1 MFLRYAPEMNG
12 NWMVYGLQP
21 IEFLASWSKMYSIIK
36 AEAPDT
42 VVVWSP
48 NTGYSY
54 PYGATSSSVPN
65 PADLA
70 ALDTNGDG
78 QLTSADNPYS

>member
-1 MFLRYAPEMNG
+1 
-12 NWMVYGLQP
+12 MVYGLQP
-21 IEFLASWSKMYSIIK
+21 TAFKEVWTRMYSIIK

-54 PYGATSSSVPN
+54 PFGATLSSVPSA
-65 PADLA
+65 ADRA

-78 QLTSADNPYS
+78 QLTNADDPYS